1 DNRLFYKEATANVTF
16 ESYLEGALHTV
27 RVRGGYRSYNDGF
40 PSEDGYYA
48 DVTGRFSFPN
58 LFSSGTLMIVSPWY
72 RWSDLAGTGFSTLTP
87 SEQVQPGKYNEFGA
101 RIEFYRRVFEWLTIG
116 GGVSL
121 SRRAYASSLD
131 LDTMTTTK
139 RRDVM
144 LSPHATL
151 LFHNVMGYQTD
162 LRADY
167 RFEHND
173 SNVAVRDYENH
184 IATLMMVSRF

>member
-1 DNRLFYKEATANVTF
+1 
-16 ESYLEGALHTV
+16 
-27 RVRGGYRSYNDGF
+27 
-40 PSEDGYYA
+40 
-48 DVTGRFSFPN
+48 
-58 LFSSGTLMIVSPWY
+58 LMIVSPWY

-87 SEQVQPGKYNEFGA
+87 SEQVQPGKYNEFGG
-101 RIEFYRRVFEWLTIG
+101 RIELYRRMFEWLTIG

-121 SRRAYASSLD
+121 SRRAYASSFD
-131 LDTMTTTK
+131 FFTPTTTK

-144 LSPHATL
+144 LSPYATL
-151 LFHNVMGYQTD
+151 IFHNVMGYQTD
-162 LRADY
+162 LRAEY